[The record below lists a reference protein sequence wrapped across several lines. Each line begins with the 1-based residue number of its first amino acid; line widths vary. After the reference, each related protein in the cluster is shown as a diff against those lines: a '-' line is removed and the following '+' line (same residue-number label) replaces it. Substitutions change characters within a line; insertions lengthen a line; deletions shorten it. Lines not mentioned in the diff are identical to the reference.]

1 MQKRK
6 NTGIDKS
13 LMIQLGRATV
23 QVPYLYKLVTCI
35 VSLLKI
41 NATKSVTSKH
51 ENLRRLGA

>member
-1 MQKRK
+1 
-6 NTGIDKS
+6 
-13 LMIQLGRATV
+13 MIQLGRATV

-35 VSLLKI
+35 LSLLKI